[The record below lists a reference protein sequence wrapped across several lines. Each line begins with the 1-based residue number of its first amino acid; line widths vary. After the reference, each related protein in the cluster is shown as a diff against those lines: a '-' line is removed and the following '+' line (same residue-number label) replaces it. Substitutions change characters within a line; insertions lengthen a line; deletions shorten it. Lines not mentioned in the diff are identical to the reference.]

1 MKLMMYTKAWNQF
14 DEEKELYFFLY
25 SFTFQVML
33 LISKKHVSKH
43 FKFIFI
49 YFHLFNQNMGRFI
62 SSSFSLRFLLFYF
75 FFLFFCS
82 HNFLAFSFLFSQF
95 PHFIFLFYDLKK
107 IICDHFFFFDSL
119 WITSKWSQKVW
130 NCWTSFFIK
139 LWFTFPFLI

>member
-1 MKLMMYTKAWNQF
+1 MKKKNCI
-14 DEEKELYFFLY
+14 FFLY

-75 FFLFFCS
+75 FFLFFWS

-107 IICDHFFFFDSL
+107 IICDHFFSLIRFGLHQNDRKKFEIVGLLFSSNFDL
-119 WITSKWSQKVW
+119 
-130 NCWTSFFIK
+130 
-139 LWFTFPFLI
+139 PFRF